1 MRIYRVLLCAH
12 ISLSSRLPSTWTVCW
27 AKGSDKCRKPDS
39 ALSRLV
45 GLRVPDDVG
54 GCPEDADFRRNLVE
68 ACRPESD
75 DVWVGWGKDW
85 GKRSRSKWLLP
96 VLGDVVS
103 EEDAGRAV
111 T

>member
-1 MRIYRVLLCAH
+1 MRMSGGI
-12 ISLSSRLPSTWTVCW
+12 
-27 AKGSDKCRKPDS
+27 
-39 ALSRLV
+39 LV
-45 GLRVPDDVG
+45 V
-54 GCPEDADFRRNLVE
+54 

-75 DVWVGWGKDW
+75 DVGVGWGKDW